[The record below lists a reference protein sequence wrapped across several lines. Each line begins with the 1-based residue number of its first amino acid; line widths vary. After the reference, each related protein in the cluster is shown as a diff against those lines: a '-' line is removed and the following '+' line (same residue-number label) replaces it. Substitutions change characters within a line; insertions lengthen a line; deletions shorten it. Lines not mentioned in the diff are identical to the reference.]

1 MHELLVL
8 NGGMCGGCEVCG
20 TREERYE
27 CSCGGW
33 SSFDADGFDAHVADE
48 ADVLVPAALRGD
60 DPWPV
65 DGVDEP
71 AF

>member
-20 TREERYE
+20 SREERFE

-33 SSFDADGFDAHVADE
+33 SSVWPDGFDEHVADE
-48 ADVLVPAALRGD
+48 ADVPPAVVRGD

-65 DGVDEP
+65 DGVDEKP
-71 AF
+71 F